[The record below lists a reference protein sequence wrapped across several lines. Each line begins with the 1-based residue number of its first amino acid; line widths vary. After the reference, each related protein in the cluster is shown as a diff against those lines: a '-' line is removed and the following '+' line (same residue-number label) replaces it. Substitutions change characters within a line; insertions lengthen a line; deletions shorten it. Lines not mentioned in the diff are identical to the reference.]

1 MYCVIVGDI
10 IDSKKIDLD
19 TLKETKARM
28 EQILELVN
36 EKYYKI
42 IMADF
47 GIVRGDAFEG
57 VLYSQVE
64 AVDII
69 QDLIR
74 KFLEEVGV
82 SLRISCVTDELTIDE
97 FDRNKSDGPAF
108 HKAIE
113 EIEFLKAKNS
123 KHWLQISI
131 VTKTNNQIL
140 MDTIADLLSMI
151 TSGWT
156 EKQRKIAF
164 AMSVYNQQKYVSKE
178 LGISPSVVNKQ
189 LKAINYQTYQNSW
202 IQLKKYL
209 EMIEDEKA
217 RTDKSDFTSLYSIGA
232 RKNNQQKY
240 IEAKEYLN
248 RALEIA
254 KRTYGNEDIRLIPI
268 YNELVRS
275 YAEVSD
281 FELAK
286 KAIYIS
292 TCIQTETPSDA
303 RKYFQ
308 TLNAHGALLIRMDDV
323 QNALKYF
330 LEAEGL
336 VREFWGRNSYNL
348 YICYNNIAASYLM
361 LNDYE
366 HAKKYCELCL
376 SETKKNKDMNIEGY
390 IQACKVMGIICNK
403 IGNESD
409 SEFWLEEADE
419 LTRIS

>member
-10 IDSKKIDLD
+10 IDSKKLDLD
-19 TLKETKARM
+19 TLKEKKAKM
-28 EQILELVN
+28 EKILELVN

-64 AVDII
+64 AIDII

-123 KHWLQISI
+123 KHWLQVSI
-131 VTKTNNQIL
+131 VTKTNNQKL
-140 MDTIADLLSMI
+140 LDTISDLLGAI

-164 AMSVYNQQKYVSKE
+164 AMSVYKQQKYVSRE
-178 LGISPSVVNKQ
+178 LEISPSVVNKQ

-202 IQLKKYL
+202 IQLKNYL
-209 EMIEDEKA
+209 EMIEEEKA
-217 RTDKSDFTSLYSIGA
+217 STDKSSFTLLYSIGA

-240 IEAKEYLN
+240 LEAEEYLK
-248 RALEIA
+248 RALKVA
-254 KRTYGNEDIRLIPI
+254 KKTYGDENIRLVPI

-275 YAEVSD
+275 YAE
-281 FELAK
+281 
-286 KAIYIS
+286 KAEFKSALKTMDIS
-292 TCIQTETPSDA
+292 THIQTETPSDA

-308 TLNAHGALLIRMDDV
+308 TLNAHGALLLIMDDAK
-323 QNALKYF
+323 NALKYF
-330 LEAEGL
+330 YEAERL
-336 VREFWGRNSYNL
+336 VCEFWGRNSYNL
-348 YICYNNIAASYLM
+348 YICYNNIAASYLK

-390 IQACKVMGIICNK
+390 IKACRVMGIIYKEAGEKSN
-403 IGNESD
+403 
-409 SEFWLEEADE
+409 SEFWFEEADE